1 MPKTYSLFETIP
13 IRRYG
18 ETRNTLDREMVCFT
32 EDFKE
37 ISAVIPVPLYEGTV
51 KEITLDV
58 YERNPAARKQCLARH
73 GAVCQIC
80 GFNFASIYGRQFE
93 GLIHVH
99 HLTPLSN
106 QRTKHTVKPEE
117 DLIPV
122 CPNCH
127 MALHSKKDGVYTPEE
142 LKAFIT
148 NRRNH

>member
-1 MPKTYSLFETIP
+1 MPKTFSLFDTLP

-18 ETRNTLDREMVCFT
+18 ETCSTLDHEMVCFD
-32 EDFKE
+32 EDPQE
-37 ISAVIPVPLYEGTV
+37 IAATNPVPLYEGTV
-51 KEITLDV
+51 KEVTLDV
-58 YERNPAARKQCLARH
+58 YERNPAARKQCLGRY

-80 GFNFASIYGRQFE
+80 GFDFAFTYGSQFE

-106 QRTKHTVKPEE
+106 QGAEHTVRPEE

-142 LKAFIT
+142 LKAFMT
-148 NRRNH
+148 NRKNH